1 MSLPENRIELI
12 LCCIGFG
19 LCCFAS
25 LAWGL
30 T

>member
-1 MSLPENRIELI
+1 MTRKEKIENSLAL
-12 LCCIGFG
+12 IGFG

>member
-1 MSLPENRIELI
+1 MIPENRIEML

-25 LAWGL
+25 LAWGSH
-30 T
+30 

>member
-1 MSLPENRIELI
+1 MNRKENIENTLAI
-12 LCCIGFG
+12 IGFG

-30 T
+30 A

>member
-1 MSLPENRIELI
+1 MREPARIELL
-12 LCCIGFG
+12 LCLAGFG